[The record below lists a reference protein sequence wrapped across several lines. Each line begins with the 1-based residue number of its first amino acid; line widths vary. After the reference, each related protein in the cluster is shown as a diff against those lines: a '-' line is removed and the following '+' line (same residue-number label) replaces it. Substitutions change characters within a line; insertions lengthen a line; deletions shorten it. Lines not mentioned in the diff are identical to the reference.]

1 MTKLF
6 YNFVFSNVLFMKRP
20 TSYITSEATLI
31 SGSTQSIKVDLTKIF
46 YVFMLEIW
54 SKHPFAYIV

>member
-20 TSYITSEATLI
+20 TSYFTSGAI
-31 SGSTQSIKVDLTKIF
+31 HIPGSTQSIKVGLTKIF

-54 SKHPFAYIV
+54 SKYSLAYIV